1 MMRRSLLLA
10 VALGGLMASPVS
22 AGEISDHTL
31 YMLHCSGCHDHDGS
45 GLPSAGIPPFPG
57 IVGSLLKHKDGR
69 HYLSSVPGVVN
80 SGLPP
85 ADLARLLNYVLDQWG
100 GPQRPKN
107 AAPFTG
113 EEVAR
118 LRAQPV
124 DDIFHMRQRIAAD
137 LRKVKVDIGQ
147 FP

>member
-1 MMRRSLLLA
+1 MSLRPLLLS
-10 VALGGLMASPVS
+10 VLLGMSAILPAQ

-57 IVGSLLKHKDGR
+57 IVGSLLKHKEGR
-69 HYLSSVPGVVN
+69 RYLSNVPGVVN

-107 AAPFTG
+107 ARLFTG
-113 EEVAR
+113 AEVAE
-118 LRAQPV
+118 LRSQPV
-124 DDIFHMRQRIAAD
+124 DDIFQMRQRIAVD
-137 LRKVKVDIGQ
+137 LRKIKVDIGR